1 MRPDPGKVLEG
12 AAMAMLADL
21 TPQVRTPFGQNV
33 AGMAGTLNI
42 ILAQEFDRLVDRL
55 ARENEAIAAIFV
67 DAAER
72 VPPELATRL
81 RDAIDTREPA
91 DLRVSTLQAINDRLR
106 GLLIEVHIAVENDP
120 RPEAAAL
127 NARIWTELKEST
139 LRRQVVLPIR

>member
-12 AAMAMLADL
+12 TAMAMLADL

-55 ARENEAIAAIFV
+55 ARENEAVAAIL
-67 DAAER
+67 AAAASL
-72 VPPELATRL
+72 VPREFATRL
-81 RDAIDTREPA
+81 REAVDGCQPA
-91 DLRVSTLQAINDRLR
+91 DLRVSTLQAVNDRLR
-106 GLLIEVHIAVENDP
+106 SLLIEAHIAVESDT

-127 NARIWTELKEST
+127 NTRIWTELKEST
-139 LRRQVVLPIR
+139 LRRQVQLPVR